1 MTKLNNGEGNDGTA
15 AVQKTQMLPDNG
27 VLWNLDRIDQ
37 RSLPL
42 DREYTCGLSQPHA
55 ALLAYMFTAQQHSP
69 DADKV
74 LPTMGTFQY
83 LDGTDRHCLSKNC
96 LCMHFPYS

>member
-1 MTKLNNGEGNDGTA
+1 MTKLNNGEGSDGTA

-42 DREYTCGLSQPHA
+42 DREYTCGPSRPHQIRSDQITSHLLQPHHA
-55 ALLAYMFTAQQHSP
+55 APLAGIVRSGAQS
-69 DADKV
+69 
-74 LPTMGTFQY
+74 
-83 LDGTDRHCLSKNC
+83 RC
-96 LCMHFPYS
+96 

>member
-1 MTKLNNGEGNDGTA
+1 MHGIQFCCAETIGPVASYPSVDMTKLNNGKGNDGTA

-42 DREYTCGLSQPHA
+42 DREYTCRPSQPHA
-55 ALLAYMFTAQQHSP
+55 APLA
-69 DADKV
+69 
-74 LPTMGTFQY
+74 
-83 LDGTDRHCLSKNC
+83 
-96 LCMHFPYS
+96 